1 MPSHTGVFLQAQV
14 IFLSADAPMAPAP
27 STQLGGSTLAV
38 HLSDD
43 LAGRA
48 RVGERV
54 LISGSGRFLGG
65 APGLMAP
72 GAHTGHPGESSKEP
86 RVLGQLDMAGQP
98 AAAGPEMTNG
108 CCTFAGS
115 PSWQA

>member
-72 GAHTGHPGESSKEP
+72 GAHLALTQGILVRVQRSPGYWGSWIW
-86 RVLGQLDMAGQP
+86 LGSLLP
-98 AAAGPEMTNG
+98 LVRR
-108 CCTFAGS
+108 
-115 PSWQA
+115 